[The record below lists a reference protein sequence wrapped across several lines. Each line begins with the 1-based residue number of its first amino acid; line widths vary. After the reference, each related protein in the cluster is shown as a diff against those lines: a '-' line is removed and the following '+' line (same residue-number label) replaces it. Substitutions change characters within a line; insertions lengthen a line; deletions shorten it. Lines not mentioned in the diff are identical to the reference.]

1 VSPAPKAVMRQKD
14 IVGAGTDWQKR
25 MSRMIRSNILADANI
40 REALQEDRN
49 SGHDFFVIK
58 IDYRIENNRMCEA
71 FVEIANRLRY
81 SRQGM
86 ELQATA
92 PGDMQFNWI
101 ATIPLCFKKYQQ
113 VIFVIN
119 NHIYIY
125 TYICIYDYIY
135 I

>member
-1 VSPAPKAVMRQKD
+1 VSPAPKAVVRQKD
-14 IVGAGTDWQKR
+14 IVGAGTDWPKR

-92 PGDMQFNWI
+92 PGDMQFNCQEH
-101 ATIPLCFKKYQQ
+101 A
-113 VIFVIN
+113 V
-119 NHIYIY
+119 
-125 TYICIYDYIY
+125 
-135 I
+135 